1 MHTET
6 NQADHRQNMSTRE
19 VTQARH
25 VGLWR
30 ILAGS
35 LALTVIGFIAISMF
49 TAA

>member
-1 MHTET
+1 VQTET
-6 NQADHRQNMSTRE
+6 NQAEHRQNMSTRE

-35 LALTVIGFIAISMF
+35 LALTVIGFIAVSMF